1 MHMVSERPTIDVRWE
16 TAIGMLLDGLGKTRI
31 AASLDPPIHRNTVT
45 NWTRDPRFRRMLQE
59 RLDERDAEVR
69 LRRAHTMRP
78 TTRDPRARRATLE
91 VMIRSK
97 IVVLMGLG
105 VMGAGCGEDGNVRT
119 LPDAAVVDID
129 AAIDAPPAL
138 PDATVPVTAF
148 SSDLE
153 AALPPQINPGTG
165 QLEPSSGFAPLGPA
179 GNQFGPTFLRSATG
193 NTVTLTVTLP
203 AHTKISIG
211 FLFAAIDSL
220 DGTGTFPAGDY
231 LRIDLDGTA
240 IFRESFANA
249 TDAQVQSY
257 TPSSGAELARK
268 VDLGFGGPGG
278 FYRDSAYDMSVE
290 PVFQD
295 IPHTAS
301 TAVIA
306 FTLEGEG
313 VQTLDDESWGVDNLR
328 VTAIP

>member
-1 MHMVSERPTIDVRWE
+1 MFVVVTGFAVLVS
-16 TAIGMLLDGLGKTRI
+16 A
-31 AASLDPPIHRNTVT
+31 
-45 NWTRDPRFRRMLQE
+45 
-59 RLDERDAEVR
+59 
-69 LRRAHTMRP
+69 
-78 TTRDPRARRATLE
+78 
-91 VMIRSK
+91 
-97 IVVLMGLG
+97 
-105 VMGAGCGEDGNVRT
+105 CGEDDSFRR
-119 LPDAAVVDID
+119 LPDAAVVEVDAAID
-129 AAIDAPPAL
+129 AAIDAPPL
-138 PDATVPVTAF
+138 PDAAAPVTAF

-153 AALPPQINPGTG
+153 TTLPPEIAPGTG
-165 QLEPSSGFAPLGPA
+165 LLEASSGFAALGPV

-203 AHTKISIG
+203 AHTAISIG

-220 DGTGTFPAGDY
+220 DGTGSFPAGDY

-249 TDAQVQSY
+249 TDAQIQSY
-257 TPSSGAELARK
+257 VPAAGAELARRI
-268 VDLGFGGPGG
+268 DLGFGGPGG
-278 FYRDSAYDMSVE
+278 FYTDSAYDMSVE
-290 PVFQD
+290 PRFQA

-313 VQTLDDESWGVDNLR
+313 VQTLDDESWAVDNLR